1 MTLKNYWSEIKTMA
15 LNSLIHKSVRR
26 PSINIIVCRTKKIP
40 SPAQIIENINNKP
53 FLFRQTFQ
61 KLGKNER
68 KTKKFA
74 QILYRVTVLWR
85 IGKKRPPQIMRNSQ
99 NLFSGLFR
107 NLDYILQYM
116 YSYGDTKSFKTQ
128 LMSEA
133 HTCLINERKTP

>member
-1 MTLKNYWSEIKTMA
+1 MTQKNYWSEIKTMA

-40 SPAQIIENINNKP
+40 SPAQITENINNEP

-74 QILYRVTVLWR
+74 QNFLSRYGFMANL
-85 IGKKRPPQIMRNSQ
+85 KKTT
-99 NLFSGLFR
+99 
-107 NLDYILQYM
+107 
-116 YSYGDTKSFKTQ
+116 SYYAKFAEFVFGSI
-128 LMSEA
+128 A
-133 HTCLINERKTP
+133 